1 MNPYL
6 YDYLA
11 SMKKILLL
19 VPHYNLGLI
28 IKMVVAWI
36 MSIRPNFKE
45 AGRIYGERKNEII
58 LQWLENRYGYLVPE
72 TITPPLHSD
81 EPERIFVFWWQGT
94 DGLPDIVRICINSI
108 KQNSNGREVVMIT
121 KDNIRKWADIPQYIF
136 DQVSSGAITITHLS
150 DILRV
155 CLLYQHGGYW
165 IDATVFINAPLND
178 IDFNPFFGSIK
189 IHDRFTGTI
198 SAYRWTG
205 FFLHA
210 LKGSVTMKTF
220 RDILFEFWKTK
231 RGRIIDY
238 LLIDYTFEMLYRKSS
253 DFRKI
258 VDETPY
264 TNEHL
269 YDLVGHLNDVVPV
282 NQYFQSVSDTHIF
295 KLTWRN
301 KFSRKVEGKDT
312 MYGQLIDRY

>member
-19 VPHYNLGLI
+19 VPHYNIGLTI
-28 IKMVVAWI
+28 RMMVAWI
-36 MSIRPNFKE
+36 TSIRWNFKE

-58 LQWLENRYGYLVPE
+58 LQWLEKRYGYLVPE
-72 TITPPLHSD
+72 AITPPLHSD

-121 KDNIRKWADIPQYIF
+121 KDNIRQWADVPHYIF

-165 IDATVFINAPLND
+165 IDATVFMNAPLND
-178 IDFNPFFGSIK
+178 IDFNPYFGSIK
-189 IHDRFTGTI
+189 IHDRHTGTI

-210 LKGSVTMKTF
+210 VKGSTTMKTF

-238 LLIDYTFEMLYRKSS
+238 LLIDYTFEMLYRKSP
-253 DFRKI
+253 DFRRI
-258 VDETPY
+258 VDDTPY
-264 TNEHL
+264 TNEYL
-269 YDLVGHLNDVVPV
+269 YELVGHLSDVAPI
-282 NQYFQSVSDTHIF
+282 NQYFSSVSDTHIF

-301 KFSRKVEGKDT
+301 KFPRKVEGKDT
-312 MYGQLIDRY
+312 MYGQLIDR

>member
-1 MNPYL
+1 MKSFSNGWRIDMGIL
-6 YDYLA
+6 YQKPL
-11 SMKKILLL
+11 
-19 VPHYNLGLI
+19 
-28 IKMVVAWI
+28 
-36 MSIRPNFKE
+36 
-45 AGRIYGERKNEII
+45 
-58 LQWLENRYGYLVPE
+58 
-72 TITPPLHSD
+72 PPLTHSD

-121 KDNIRKWADIPQYIF
+121 KDNIRQWADIPHYIF

-165 IDATVFINAPLND
+165 IDATVFMNAPLND

-198 SAYRWTG
+198 SEYRWTT
-205 FFLHA
+205 FFLFA
-210 LKGSVTMKTF
+210 AKGSEAMKTF
-220 RDILFEFWKTK
+220 REVLLTYFNEN

-301 KFSRKVEGKDT
+301 KFSRMVEGRDT
-312 MYGQLIDRY
+312 LYGQLISCFGGQ